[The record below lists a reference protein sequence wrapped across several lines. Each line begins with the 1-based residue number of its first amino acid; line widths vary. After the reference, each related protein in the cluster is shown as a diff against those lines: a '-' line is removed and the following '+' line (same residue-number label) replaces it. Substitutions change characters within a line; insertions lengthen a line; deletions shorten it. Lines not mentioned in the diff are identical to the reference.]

1 MNAMNAPEENA
12 ARLAQF
18 EALLAP
24 VSEAA
29 PCGEDLE
36 YSAEFLQLTQAAQS
50 RPEAQYGST
59 VIPAEGPD
67 WRRVEQQASALLARG
82 KDLRV
87 VALLVRAWTER
98 GGVEGYRDGVLLV
111 ADFLDRYW
119 DAVYPRLREEGFDEA
134 DPYPRLNAL
143 APLFA
148 PQGCLGGL
156 RMQPL
161 LGAGGLSLREVEGL
175 LEGAQLDLPAYPG
188 GRDRLLGELNQA
200 WQAGHPALRA
210 MRTASEA
217 FARIDARFRDAF
229 GAESQPDNERIATLF
244 RRIAQAV
251 GADRAEAVT
260 QSEAPA
266 AASADPDG
274 QTSMAARPAVPA
286 ADVWRGLEIQQR
298 EDLGLLI
305 EKLCRYLDSH
315 EPSHPAPILLRRAQR
330 LLQMNFYD
338 IVRDLAPEGV
348 AAIDRLNGP
357 QS

>member
-1 MNAMNAPEENA
+1 MNAIEENA

-67 WRRVEQQASALLARG
+67 WRRVEQQATALLARG

-98 GGVEGYRDGVLLV
+98 RGVEGYRDGVLLV

-119 DAVYPRLREEGFDEA
+119 DAIYPRLSEEGFDEA

-143 APLFA
+143 APLYA

-156 RMQPL
+156 RAQTL
-161 LGAGGLSLREVEGL
+161 LGAGGLNLREVEAL

-200 WQAGHPALRA
+200 WQAGHPALLA
-210 MRTASEA
+210 VRTASEA
-217 FARIDARFRDAF
+217 FERIDARFRDAF
-229 GAESQPDNERIATLF
+229 GAEDQPDKERIATLF

-251 GADRAEAVT
+251 GADRVEPAP
-260 QSEAPA
+260 QMEAPA
-266 AASADPDG
+266 DLAVGPDM
-274 QTSMAARPAVPA
+274 QTPMAPARPAIPA

-298 EDLGLLI
+298 EDLTLLI
-305 EKLCRYLDSH
+305 EKLCRYLDRH

-357 QS
+357 QT